1 MTAAEKGLDTN
12 ATSMAVILEL
22 MKTLGLDTKAG
33 QAMLVVAT
41 KDISSELI
49 STGVLV
55 GLMNRIMKKVTD
67 WFAEMGPQIFGRLL
81 NDPEPLVRLNTLG
94 ASSVDFVVRPWVK
107 IDDYWDVYWD
117 VTRTVKLRF
126 DKEGISIPFP
136 QRDVH
141 VYNETPAAVSS

>member
-67 WFAEMGPQIFGRLL
+67 
-81 NDPEPLVRLNTLG
+81 
-94 ASSVDFVVRPWVK
+94 
-107 IDDYWDVYWD
+107 
-117 VTRTVKLRF
+117 
-126 DKEGISIPFP
+126 
-136 QRDVH
+136 
-141 VYNETPAAVSS
+141 